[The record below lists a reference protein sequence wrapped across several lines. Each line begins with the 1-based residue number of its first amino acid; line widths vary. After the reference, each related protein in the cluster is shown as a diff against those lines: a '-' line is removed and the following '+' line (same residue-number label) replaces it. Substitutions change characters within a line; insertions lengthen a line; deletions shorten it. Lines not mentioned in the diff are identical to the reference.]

1 MAKDKKIKSA
11 SRGLGIGQKL
21 ITAFFLLISIP
32 IVIIGFYSY
41 SKSAHIM
48 QNNLQKSAE
57 SILVQTDKTI
67 VNFFKGTEESVVQMS
82 LYKNAREIL
91 SDDSNGKWLAESF
104 KSFIESHDS
113 AIAMYMGTSE
123 KHTISYPKL
132 NLSDDYDPT
141 NRPWYTSAAESGKTI
156 YTEPYTDEST
166 GKMVIT
172 IATPVYDYSNDL
184 LGVMGVDI
192 SLDSVIKEVN
202 SIQLG
207 EKGFVSLSD
216 RSGNVMATRNK
227 DFIGKKIPVPALS
240 EALKTQSLGTV
251 EYSNLENGKQ
261 IKKFLSFKR
270 MDSLGWTLSGTMYV
284 DEVKSSTS
292 VLLKDTLLIGLV
304 SLLAAL
310 SISFMLS
317 KKITDSIKLI
327 LIDMERVRQGD
338 FTARCRAKSSDEIGM
353 LCEHF
358 NTTIDSI
365 GSLIG
370 NIKDVIENVSSA
382 SCKLSANS
390 EQTNAA
396 SLDVLKT
403 VEEISSG
410 ASDQAYEAEKGAH
423 LVSGLSQKLN
433 RLIKN
438 TDEME
443 RFADDAIDS
452 NSQGIEMVR
461 LLKEKTKLNEISTD
475 KIESAILNLDKNTI
489 NIGDIVSTISAIS
502 EQTNLLALNAS
513 IEAARAGDAG
523 KGFSVVA
530 EEIRKLAEESKTAA
544 GEIHDIILNIQNDS
558 KNTVSIM
565 NEVKTVTN
573 DQSSS
578 VFKVN
583 ESFDLISDSIQNISQ
598 KIKLVSSFIDEI
610 SAEKEGIVSA
620 IESISS
626 VSEETAAATQEVNAS
641 VQEQTNAISEVAGL
655 AEKLSDMSSKLKSE
669 IDRFTVL

>member
-1 MAKDKKIKSA
+1 MAKDKKNKST
-11 SRGLGIGQKL
+11 SKGVGIGQKL
-21 ITAFFLLISIP
+21 MAAFFLLISIP

-41 SKSAHIM
+41 SKSASIM
-48 QNNLQKSAE
+48 QHNLQKSAE

-82 LYKNAREIL
+82 LHKDARELL

-104 KSFIESHDS
+104 KSFIESHNS
-113 AIAMYMGTSE
+113 AVAMYMGTND
-123 KHTISYPKL
+123 KHTVSYPKL
-132 NLSDDYDPT
+132 NLADDYDPT
-141 NRPWYTSAAESGKTI
+141 SRPWYTSAVKSGKTI

-172 IATPVYDYSNDL
+172 IATPVYGYSNDL
-184 LGVMGVDI
+184 LGVIGVDI
-192 SLDSVIKEVN
+192 SLDSIIKEVN

-216 RSGNVMATRNK
+216 RSGNVMATMNK

-261 IKKFLSFKR
+261 IKKFLSFKK

-284 DEVKSSTS
+284 DEIKSSTS

-317 KKITDSIKLI
+317 KKITDSINLI

-338 FTARCRAKSSDEIGM
+338 FTVRCHARSSDEIGM

-370 NIKDVIENVSSA
+370 NIKDVIDQVSSA
-382 SCKLSANS
+382 SCNLSANS

-452 NSQGIEMVR
+452 NSQGIEMVS

-489 NIGDIVSTISAIS
+489 NIGNIVSTIGAIS

-544 GEIHDIILNIQNDS
+544 GEIHEIILNIQNDS

-583 ESFDLISDSIQNISQ
+583 ESFDLISGSIQNISQ

-610 SAEKEGIVSA
+610 SAEKDGIVSA

-669 IDRFTVL
+669 IDRFTV